1 MIKNLSF
8 LVCSFI
14 SLIFIT
20 AQTFTVN
27 DINYKVL
34 GATTNVEVTNS
45 CYTGALTI
53 PSSVDYGG
61 TQYAVTSI
69 GDYAFEFCANL
80 TSVIIPNTVT
90 KIGYKSFSRCSN
102 LNSVSI
108 PNSVTSIGESGFEF
122 CTNLTSIIIP
132 DSITAIPTKCFARC
146 SGLASITI
154 PNSVTSIGES
164 AFEFSGL
171 TSISIPNSITSI
183 PYKAFTRC
191 TNLTTVTIP
200 NSVSTI
206 GDYAFEFCTNLQSVV
221 IPESVISI
229 GTKSFGNC
237 TNLNSISCAISSPLT
252 IGTDVFENVNQANC
266 SLTVP
271 TNSVSSYQLADVW
284 KNFNPI
290 LGNPILSTKNIANQ
304 NTISI
309 YPNPV
314 HNETVLELKNS
325 ESNHLEIY
333 DSNGRIILEKTL
345 NNNTSNLINTSR
357 LSNGIYLFKVGK
369 TVTKVLKN

>member
-1 MIKNLSF
+1 MVKKLSF
-8 LVCSFI
+8 LVFSLLSI
-14 SLIFIT
+14 ILIF
-20 AQTFTVN
+20 AQTFSVN
-27 DINYKVL
+27 GINYNIL
-34 GATTNVEVTNS
+34 TATSNVEVTNS
-45 CYTGALTI
+45 CYTGTLTI
-53 PSSVDYGG
+53 PSSVEYSGV
-61 TQYAVTSI
+61 QYTVTSI
-69 GDYAFEFCANL
+69 GDYAFEFCYDL

-90 KIGYKSFSRCSN
+90 KIGYKSFSRCIN
-102 LNSVSI
+102 LTSVTI

-122 CTNLTSIIIP
+122 CTSLSSNIIP
-132 DSITAIPTKCFARC
+132 DSITAIPYKCFARC
-146 SGLASITI
+146 SSLASITI

-191 TNLTTVTIP
+191 TKLTSVTIP
-200 NSVSTI
+200 NSVTKI

-252 IGTDVFENVNQANC
+252 IETDVFENVNQANC

-290 LGNPILSTKNIANQ
+290 LGKPILNTKNISNQ
-304 NTISI
+304 KSVSI
-309 YPNPV
+309 YPNPIK
-314 HNETVLELKNS
+314 NEAVLELKNS
-325 ESNHLEIY
+325 ESSQLQVY
-333 DSNGRIILEKTL
+333 DANGRLILEKTL
-345 NNNTSNLINTSR
+345 NNNAKNLLNTSQ
-357 LSNGIYLFKVGK
+357 LSNGTYLFKVGQS
-369 TVTKVLKN
+369 VTKVLKN